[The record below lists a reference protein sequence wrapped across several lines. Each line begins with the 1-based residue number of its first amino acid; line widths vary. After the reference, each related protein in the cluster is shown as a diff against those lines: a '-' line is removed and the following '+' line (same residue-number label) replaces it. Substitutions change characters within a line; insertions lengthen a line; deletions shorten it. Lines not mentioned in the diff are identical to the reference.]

1 MEPPATSGRSAARR
15 AAGSEDDMETKQ
27 MNVAEVVSKALENL
41 SEWGFFGKFPAN
53 DKKQREQAAAAWL
66 KRACN
71 VFPLYPAA
79 DRSEKDRHGWA
90 LFHRFDMLY
99 ALAKAYNDLYKT
111 ATGVSIGVDSIFYG
125 LVYRAG
131 FEAGGRKEATE

>member
-1 MEPPATSGRSAARR
+1 
-15 AAGSEDDMETKQ
+15 METKP
-27 MNVAEVVSKALENL
+27 MTAAEVVSKALENL
-41 SEWGFFGKFPAN
+41 SEWGFFGKFPAD
-53 DKKQREQAAAAWL
+53 DKEQREQAAAVWL
-66 KRACN
+66 KHACN

-79 DRSEKDRHGWA
+79 DRNEKDRHGWA

-99 ALAKAYNDLYKT
+99 AIAKAYNDLQKT
-111 ATGVSIGVDSIFYG
+111 ATGVSIGVEPIFEG